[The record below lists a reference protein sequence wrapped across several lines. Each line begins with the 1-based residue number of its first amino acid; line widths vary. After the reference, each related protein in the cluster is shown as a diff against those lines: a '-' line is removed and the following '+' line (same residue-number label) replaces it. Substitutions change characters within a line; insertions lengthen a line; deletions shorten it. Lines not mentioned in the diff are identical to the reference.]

1 MLLKQLNYFATVAEL
16 GSFTEAAYALGISQS
31 AVSQQIK
38 ALEEDLSVQLI
49 IRNNRTFT
57 LTRAGE
63 YLAVRARQLITE
75 TEALRRETVRIS
87 HSKKRVIR
95 LGFLL
100 SYRGSELYAAITRY
114 AKMNPGVEFDIASGS
129 HEEIYEMLKSGKI
142 DFALSDQRRAF
153 SDDYENLVL
162 SSPAVY
168 IECAPQ
174 YSPGEASSF
183 RAATLPDKPCI
194 LVAGVG
200 QRDSEKSFYREL
212 LGFSGSFLFADN
224 AEEAR
229 LMAAAGRGFFP
240 AEGEPEPVAASFLK
254 RIPFFKDDKP
264 VKRNFCAFWLKNN
277 TSQVITDFS
286 AILVDLF
293 SKDVKSD

>member
-100 SYRGSELYAAITRY
+100 SYRGSELYEAITRY

-153 SDDYENLVL
+153 SDEYENLVL
-162 SSPAVY
+162 SSPRGAYRV
-168 IECAPQ
+168 
-174 YSPGEASSF
+174 
-183 RAATLPDKPCI
+183 RAAIQSRGSVELPRGD
-194 LVAGVG
+194 A
-200 QRDSEKSFYREL
+200 
-212 LGFSGSFLFADN
+212 
-224 AEEAR
+224 AR
-229 LMAAAGRGFFP
+229 
-240 AEGEPEPVAASFLK
+240 
-254 RIPFFKDDKP
+254 
-264 VKRNFCAFWLKNN
+264 
-277 TSQVITDFS
+277 
-286 AILVDLF
+286 
-293 SKDVKSD
+293 

>member
-212 LGFSGSFLFADN
+212 LGFSGSFLFAIT
-224 AEEAR
+224 R
-229 LMAAAGRGFFP
+229 RKP
-240 AEGEPEPVAASFLK
+240 A
-254 RIPFFKDDKP
+254 
-264 VKRNFCAFWLKNN
+264 
-277 TSQVITDFS
+277 
-286 AILVDLF
+286 
-293 SKDVKSD
+293 